1 MHFSYYD
8 MFVFQEYE
16 ERIYPAQKWVQTKIE
31 NISKDSASSAMFWK
45 LFNYISGQND
55 KKIKIPMTAPVSVL
69 IEPGSGPNCESTF
82 TMAFYVPAAFQDDT
96 PQPTESDVSIEERP
110 EFKVLAR

>member
-1 MHFSYYD
+1 MI
-8 MFVFQEYE
+8 FVHQDYE
-16 ERIYPAQKWVQTKIE
+16 ERIYPAQKWVKTQME
-31 NISKDSASSAMFWK
+31 SISKDSASSAMFRK

-55 KKIKIPMTAPVSVL
+55 KQIKIPMTAPVSVL
-69 IEPGSGPNCESTF
+69 IEPGAGPNCESTF

-96 PQPTESDVSIEERP
+96 PQPAESGVSIEERP